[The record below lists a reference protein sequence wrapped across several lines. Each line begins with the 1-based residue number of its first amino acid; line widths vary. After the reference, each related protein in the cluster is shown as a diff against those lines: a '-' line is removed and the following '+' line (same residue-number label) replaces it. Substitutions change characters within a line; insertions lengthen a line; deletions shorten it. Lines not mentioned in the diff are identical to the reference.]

1 MLRGHSPL
9 LDKQPY
15 RKYCLSPNEAGKGPP
30 AATNMTPTN
39 RESRHFQNHHLPHSA
54 ASDTRLRQPQIRPPS
69 YTPDAQAELHQSL
82 TRLTTINPPVQ
93 TCSTGWSFSGL
104 YTGPTSIAY
113 LFLRLSD
120 LYPAESQTFKGQ
132 TYHEWAESYAA
143 LGEGTLRASQ
153 SRNKYL
159 VDENNCGVANEH
171 LSQLV
176 VQAVLRRDAS
186 LARVLCAT
194 VTELVVEGSTS
205 STTTTTTIEQRFPGG
220 SDEWLYGRAGLL
232 YLLRVVRQYFH
243 SDVAVLKLVDEA
255 TQRIVR
261 RILNSPQPWTWSGS
275 VYLGAAHGAIGI
287 LCQLLLSAPEVAL
300 RVDRLLGR
308 LLGAQLESGN
318 WPGSM
323 PSSGRDELV
332 QFCHGAPGFVTCL
345 ESVKQ
350 YFPDLREDIEDAMR
364 RAREDICRRGLLR
377 KEPSLCHGIPGNA
390 LTLRDDQQLA
400 FFLSCMTS
408 EMLERQEGWLAM
420 AGRSDDFAGLYTGE
434 AGRAWTWAVADLKM
448 TRTFIG
454 FNDL

>member
-39 RESRHFQNHHLPHSA
+39 RESRHFQNHHLPHPA
-54 ASDTRLRQPQIRPPS
+54 TSDTRLRQPQIRPPS
-69 YTPDAQAELHQSL
+69 STPDAQAELQQSL

-104 YTGPTSIAY
+104 YSGPTSITF

-153 SRNKYL
+153 SRNKSL
-159 VDENNCGVANEH
+159 VDEDHCGVANEH

-186 LARVLCAT
+186 LVRELCAT
-194 VTELVVEGSTS
+194 VTALVVDDSTS
-205 STTTTTTIEQRFPGG
+205 STTAGTTREQKFSG

-232 YLLRVVRQYFH
+232 YLLRVVKHYFQP
-243 SDVAVLKLVDEA
+243 DVAVLKMVDET
-255 TQRIVR
+255 TQKVIR
-261 RILNSPQPWTWSGS
+261 RILNSPQPWTWRGS

-287 LCQLLLSAPEVAL
+287 ICQLLLSAPEVAL
-300 RVDRLLGR
+300 RVERLLGQ

-350 YFPDLREDIEDAMR
+350 YFPDLREEIEDALRM
-364 RAREDICRRGLLR
+364 AKGDVWARGLLR

-390 LTLRDDQQLA
+390 LALGDDDQIA

-408 EMLERQEGWLAM
+408 EMLEQQEGWLAE

-434 AGRAWTWAVADLKM
+434 AGRAWTWAVADLSL
-448 TRTFIG
+448 TRAFIG